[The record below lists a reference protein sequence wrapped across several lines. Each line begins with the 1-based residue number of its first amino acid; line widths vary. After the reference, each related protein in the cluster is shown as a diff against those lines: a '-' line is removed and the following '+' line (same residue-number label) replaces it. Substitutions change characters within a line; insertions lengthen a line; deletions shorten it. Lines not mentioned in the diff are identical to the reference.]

1 MALYHSRERVAMQTN
16 MLESKNRL
24 SELVKR
30 AQAGEE
36 IVITNRGV
44 PTVRLEPVRALS
56 AGTASEDILGWLA
69 RNPLPAHA
77 RRTREEIE
85 ADIQREREEW
95 G

>member
-1 MALYHSRERVAMQTN
+1 MQTN
-16 MLESKNRL
+16 MLESKNRF

-44 PTVRLEPVRALS
+44 PAVRLEPVRTLS
-56 AGTASEDILGWLA
+56 AGAASRDILGWLA

-77 RRTREEIE
+77 RRSPEEIA

-95 G
+95 R